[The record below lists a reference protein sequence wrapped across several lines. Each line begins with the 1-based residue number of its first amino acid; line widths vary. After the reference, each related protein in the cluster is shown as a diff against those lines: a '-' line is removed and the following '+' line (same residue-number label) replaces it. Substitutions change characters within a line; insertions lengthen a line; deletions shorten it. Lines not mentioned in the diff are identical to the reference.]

1 MEGSKY
7 TDNNITPNAYI
18 ERNTTVS
25 GGGSANENGY
35 LRPINRGSNINNQSV
50 VCG

>member
-25 GGGSANENGY
+25 GGGA
-35 LRPINRGSNINNQSV
+35 
-50 VCG
+50 C

>member
-25 GGGSANENGY
+25 GGGVNS
-35 LRPINRGSNINNQSV
+35 
-50 VCG
+50 